1 MPVIPKSILGS
12 MKRFILGVIVAGI
25 IVFAFPER
33 ESFGWPATGDCRPYG
48 ELSYFGSPAPMGTRL
63 QAKIQGFVVAE
74 NIVSSPGQY
83 ALVIPPDNPSTTV
96 IDGWRTDDH
105 VTIWADGHEA
115 RPDFVAFDGPGKIN
129 LVVSSITLD
138 VKKSTWG
145 KIKALF
151 R

>member
-1 MPVIPKSILGS
+1 MIPKSILGS
-12 MKRFILGVIVAGI
+12 MKRFIFGVIVAGI

-33 ESFGWPATGDCRPYG
+33 ESFGWPATGDYRPYG
-48 ELSYFGSPAPMGTRL
+48 ALSYFGSPAPMGTQL
-63 QAKIQGFVVAE
+63 QAKIQGIMVVEGTVTAA
-74 NIVSSPGQY
+74 GWY

-115 RPDFVAFDGPGKIN
+115 RPDLAAVDGPRRLD
-129 LVVSSITLD
+129 LVVFSITLD